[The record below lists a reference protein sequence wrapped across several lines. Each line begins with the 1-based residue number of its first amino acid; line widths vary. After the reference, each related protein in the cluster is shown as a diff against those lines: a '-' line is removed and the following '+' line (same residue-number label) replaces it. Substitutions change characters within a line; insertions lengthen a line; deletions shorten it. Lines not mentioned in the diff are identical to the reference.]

1 MSDPARLWD
10 RTQVVGE
17 CLLWTGSVGSHGYG
31 QISFDG
37 RMRTTHRLA
46 YELTCGP
53 IPAGLLVDH
62 ICRVKTCIRI
72 DHLRLA
78 TKKQNAENIALHG
91 RGSSGVRG
99 VKWDASRN
107 KWAASLCHH
116 GRTINLGRYSS
127 IAEAAEAVRVA
138 RLNTFT
144 HNETDR
150 KQA

>member
-46 YELTCGP
+46 YEL
-53 IPAGLLVDH
+53 
-62 ICRVKTCIRI
+62 CIRI

-127 IAEAAEAVRVA
+127 IAEAAEAVRAA

-150 KQA
+150 TQA